1 MYYGYHR
8 VSTTEQ
14 KLDRGVTVIESF
26 CRERGY
32 PLEKVFVDK
41 MSGKSFD
48 RPRYIVLKEDVLRDG
63 DTLILSELD
72 RMGRNKSQIAD
83 DVLYFQSKGVRL
95 MFLDIPTTTIDYS
108 SISDEMSRLALETAN
123 RVLIEI
129 YAMNAEAELDRNKK
143 RCDEGR
149 EAMKARGEWDKYGR
163 PRVMK
168 KEAFAKHYTRVVNK
182 EIDSIALMR
191 ELGLSRDTYFRYIRE
206 YRGLL
211 NITTSQNTL

>member
-14 KLDRGVTVIESF
+14 KLDRGVTVIEAF

-32 PLEKVFVDK
+32 PLEEVFVDK

-63 DTLILSELD
+63 DTLILAELD

-83 DVLYFQSKGVRL
+83 DVQYFKAKGVRL
-95 MFLDIPTTTIDYS
+95 MFLDIPTITIDH
-108 SISDEMSRLALETAN
+108 SDIADDMSRLALETAN

-129 YAMNAEAELDRNKK
+129 YAINAEAELERNKK
-143 RCDEGR
+143 RCNDGR

-168 KEAFAKHYTRVVNK
+168 KEAFAKHYIRVVNK
-182 EIDSIALMR
+182 EISSLALMR
-191 ELGLSRDTYFRYIRE
+191 ELGLNRDTYFRYIRE
-206 YRGLL
+206 YHSLS
-211 NITTSQNTL
+211 NTATSRNTL